1 MCSKPP
7 VKTQSGRMSD
17 GSNLD
22 GIRLIGKKML
32 NECDEGHEIRLFH
45 RVSEKN
51 LTDSVRRFVYPVL
64 VFFSE

>member
-1 MCSKPP
+1 
-7 VKTQSGRMSD
+7 MSD